1 MNKLFSIQQF
11 ELTSKSLFKERV
23 HLLNLLKHEIGLFQ
37 KVHTNITF
45 ITDFDESISYIQLD
59 KVQFRQVIDNLIN
72 NSIKIMNQEMV
83 DDSQIF
89 LGCKQKNDSI
99 IIEIEDN

>member
-1 MNKLFSIQQF
+1 VNKLFSIQQF

-23 HLLNLLKHEIGLFQ
+23 HLTNLLKNEISLFK

-45 ITDFDESISYIQLD
+45 IIDLDENISYFTLD

-72 NSIKIMNQEMV
+72 NSIKIINQDKNE
-83 DDSQIF
+83 DGQIF
-89 LGCKQKNDSI
+89 LGCIQK
-99 IIEIEDN
+99 